1 MTEHRT
7 QVLIIGSGPA
17 GLTAGIYAARANRAP
32 LIVSGMQLGGQL
44 TTTSGIENYPGFEEE
59 IGGLELMERMQK
71 QAERVGSKILYDT
84 ITEADLSTRPFVCK
98 GDSGDTYIADTL
110 IIATGASPRKMDVA
124 GEDKFRG
131 FGVSYCATCD
141 GFFYRGKDVCV
152 IGGGN
157 TAVEEAVYLA
167 GLANKVYLIHRRDA
181 FRAEKVMQEKAF
193 ANPKIEMVLDSVPTE
208 FIGTENPLGLTAVK
222 VKNVKTEEERTIPAH
237 GVFIAIG
244 YRPNTSLFEGQ
255 IDTDETGFIT
265 TKPNSTA
272 TNIDGVFSAGD
283 VKNPLYRQ
291 AVIAAGSGCL
301 AALEAEKFLS
311 VNE

>member
-59 IGGLELMERMQK
+59 IGGLELMEKMQK

-84 ITEADLSTRPFVCK
+84 ITEADLSARPFVCK

-110 IIATGASPRKMDVA
+110 IIATGASPRKMDIS
-124 GEDKFRG
+124 GEDKYRG

-222 VKNVKTEEERTIPAH
+222 VKNVKTEEERTIPSH

-244 YRPNTSLFEGQ
+244 YRPNTSLFAGQ
-255 IDTDETGFIT
+255 IDTDETGFII

>member
-84 ITEADLSTRPFVCK
+84 ITEADLSARPFVCK

-110 IIATGASPRKMDVA
+110 IIATGASPRKMDIA
-124 GEDKFRG
+124 GEDKYRG

-244 YRPNTSLFEGQ
+244 YRPNTSLFAGQ
-255 IDTDETGFIT
+255 IDTDETGFII

>member
-110 IIATGASPRKMDVA
+110 IIATGASPRKMDIA
-124 GEDKFRG
+124 GEDKYRG

-193 ANPKIEMVLDSVPTE
+193 ANPKIEMVLDSVPSE

-255 IDTDETGFIT
+255 IDTDETGFII

>member
-17 GLTAGIYAARANRAP
+17 GLTAGIYAARANRSP

-110 IIATGASPRKMDVA
+110 IIATGASPRKMDIA
-124 GEDKFRG
+124 GEDKYRG

-157 TAVEEAVYLA
+157 TAVEEALYLA

-208 FIGTENPLGLTAVK
+208 FVGTENPLGLTAVK
-222 VKNVKTEEERTIPAH
+222 VKNVKTEEEKTIPAH

-244 YRPNTSLFEGQ
+244 YRPNTALFGEQ
-255 IDTDETGFIT
+255 IDTDEAGFII

>member
-98 GDSGDTYIADTL
+98 GDSGDIYIADTL
-110 IIATGASPRKMDVA
+110 IIATGASPRKMDIA
-124 GEDKFRG
+124 GEDKYRG

-157 TAVEEAVYLA
+157 TAVEEALYLA

-244 YRPNTSLFEGQ
+244 YRPNTSLFGEQ
-255 IDTDETGFIT
+255 IDTDEAGFII

>member
-84 ITEADLSTRPFVCK
+84 ITEADLSARPFVCK

-244 YRPNTSLFEGQ
+244 YRPNTSLFAGQ
-255 IDTDETGFIT
+255 IDTDETGFII

>member
-110 IIATGASPRKMDVA
+110 IIATGASPRKMDIA

-255 IDTDETGFIT
+255 IDTDETGFII

>member
-124 GEDKFRG
+124 GED
-131 FGVSYCATCD
+131 A
-141 GFFYRGKDVCV
+141 
-152 IGGGN
+152 
-157 TAVEEAVYLA
+157 
-167 GLANKVYLIHRRDA
+167 
-181 FRAEKVMQEKAF
+181 
-193 ANPKIEMVLDSVPTE
+193 
-208 FIGTENPLGLTAVK
+208 
-222 VKNVKTEEERTIPAH
+222 
-237 GVFIAIG
+237 
-244 YRPNTSLFEGQ
+244 
-255 IDTDETGFIT
+255 
-265 TKPNSTA
+265 
-272 TNIDGVFSAGD
+272 
-283 VKNPLYRQ
+283 
-291 AVIAAGSGCL
+291 
-301 AALEAEKFLS
+301 LS
-311 VNE
+311 VAATPRLRKLFTLRGLRTKYI

>member
-71 QAERVGSKILYDT
+71 QAERVGSKLLYDT
-84 ITEADLSTRPFVCK
+84 ITEADLKVRPFVCK

-110 IIATGASPRKMDVA
+110 IIATGASPRKMDIP
-124 GEDKFRG
+124 GEDKYRG

-141 GFFYRGKDVCV
+141 GFFYRGKEVCV

-157 TAVEEAVYLA
+157 TAVEEALYLS
-167 GLANKVYLIHRRDA
+167 GLASKVYLIHRRDA
-181 FRAEKVMQEKAF
+181 FRAEKVLQEKAF

-208 FIGTENPLGLTAVK
+208 FTGTENPLGLTAVK

-237 GVFIAIG
+237 GVFIAVG
-244 YRPNTSLFEGQ
+244 YRPNTSLFAGQ
-255 IDTDETGFIT
+255 IDTDEAGFII

>member
-17 GLTAGIYAARANRAP
+17 GLTAGIYAARANRSP

-110 IIATGASPRKMDVA
+110 IIATGASPRKMDIA
-124 GEDKFRG
+124 GEDKYRG

-157 TAVEEAVYLA
+157 TAVEEAIYLA

-193 ANPKIEMVLDSVPTE
+193 ANPKIEMVLDSVPSE

-255 IDTDETGFIT
+255 IDTDETGFII